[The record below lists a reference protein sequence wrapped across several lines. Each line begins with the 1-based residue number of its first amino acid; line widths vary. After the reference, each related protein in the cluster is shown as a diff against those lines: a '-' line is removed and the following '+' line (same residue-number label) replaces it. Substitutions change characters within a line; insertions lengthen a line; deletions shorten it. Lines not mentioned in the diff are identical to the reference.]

1 MKLLEDHD
9 AALRAEIQRLRGVCY
24 EAYQFASC
32 VGAPTRILDNLSD
45 ASRGEPLRHETI
57 LPVSAEECDEIQRLT
72 TDETEWIR
80 LKLELDATIQRLTTE
95 LSALRT
101 RLEAHERVMEQYW
114 SHPMNRGENTAEMQE
129 VLDELVAIDAA
140 MATEQPSG
148 NTGELETPKCATCGG
163 KGRIMKTVSMHSD
176 AYADYAQLKFID
188 CPGCVKTPAVD
199 AQEGTDAE

>member
-1 MKLLEDHD
+1 MAGRVGARLPRTEQGTARSAGRERTSPRCVFLLFDGGGKRQRHMKLLEDHD

-114 SHPMNRGENTAEMQE
+114 SHP
-129 VLDELVAIDAA
+129 
-140 MATEQPSG
+140 
-148 NTGELETPKCATCGG
+148 
-163 KGRIMKTVSMHSD
+163 
-176 AYADYAQLKFID
+176 
-188 CPGCVKTPAVD
+188 
-199 AQEGTDAE
+199 